1 MLDSADMLALLG
13 SMTRRMACIYP
24 CMTIYQTKRGYWVL
38 VANGERIDSARAMGA
53 LIEVYPGAKVIL

>member
-13 SMTRRMACIYP
+13 SMTGRISCSYP
-24 CMTIYQTKRGYWVL
+24 SMTIYQTKRGYLL

-53 LIEVYPGAKVIL
+53 LLTFYPTAKVIL